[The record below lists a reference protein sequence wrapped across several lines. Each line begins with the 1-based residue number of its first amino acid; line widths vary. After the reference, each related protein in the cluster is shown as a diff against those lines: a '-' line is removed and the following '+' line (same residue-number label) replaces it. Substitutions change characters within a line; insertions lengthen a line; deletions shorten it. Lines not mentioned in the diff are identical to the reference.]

1 MTRTFKTKKELAERL
16 MAGEKWRV
24 VGYEYYCYYDETRL
38 VPFRYSGTG
47 VIHDSWGYCDGTSQ
61 WEQVIDKQQTKTVW
75 FWRVR
80 NNNGEWLMPNF
91 MDTEDEIRRSYP
103 LATQFKRMD
112 ILGSEEVVL

>member
-24 VGYEYYCYYDETRL
+24 VGHEDYCYYDETRL

-61 WEQVIDKQQTKTVW
+61 WEQIIDKQQTKTVW
-75 FWRVR
+75 FWRVFEDDVWFMPDYMYT
-80 NNNGEWLMPNF
+80 GE
-91 MDTEDEIRRSYP
+91 EIRRSYP

>member
-1 MTRTFKTKKELAERL
+1 MTRIFKTKKELAERL

-24 VGYEYYCYYDETRL
+24 
-38 VPFRYSGTG
+38 
-47 VIHDSWGYCDGTSQ
+47 
-61 WEQVIDKQQTKTVW
+61 
-75 FWRVR
+75 R
-80 NNNGEWLMPNF
+80 NNNGEWLMPDF